1 MTTNTRGG
9 WEDDVFLSFREA
21 QEVGYSNVESFIH
34 YFVDYWDKPKELQK
48 KIDDIGVNFVTISN
62 GAPLEMRFDDP
73 TNRGA
78 QWSEYSAGIIERE
91 KCCKPLIRIKL
102 SRRPTLAERA
112 RKRCSTRLCAEG
124 RAIGSIIRFQRPRE
138 SAYEN
143 GRPRWPPVS

>member
-1 MTTNTRGG
+1 MAGGDPLRGPRYA
-9 WEDDVFLSFREA
+9 FRPTDRKRGRDHRSS
-21 QEVGYSNVESFIH
+21 QP
-34 YFVDYWDKPKELQK
+34 DKPPDYRRTGE
-48 KIDDIGVNFVTISN
+48 IDL
-62 GAPLEMRFDDP
+62 PRFDDP

-124 RAIGSIIRFQRPRE
+124 RAIRIDYPF
-138 SAYEN
+138 SA
-143 GRPRWPPVS
+143 SA